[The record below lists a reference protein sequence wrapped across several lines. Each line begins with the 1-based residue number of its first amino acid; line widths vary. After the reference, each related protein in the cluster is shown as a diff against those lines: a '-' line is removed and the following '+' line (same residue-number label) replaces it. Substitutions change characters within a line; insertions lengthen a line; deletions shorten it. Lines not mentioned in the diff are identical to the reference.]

1 MLRGNVPE
9 KLDTMRSVRTGYCKQ
24 VSELTNALLAAS
36 FLVSTSVL
44 LTLPSKYYRQEQH
57 VFPKLNLEFFVCLFV
72 LEKSNINKFWKRTW
86 TCTVYLYFKK
96 LSPRSLRPS
105 PKAPKENVNN
115 YKEEF
120 YTQWVAKSMK
130 IKEDIL
136 YVIFKI
142 SISFCCYVVIVVMCR
157 SFNKGCGILSKWSSK
172 EVNSDKFWR

>member
-1 MLRGNVPE
+1 M
-9 KLDTMRSVRTGYCKQ
+9 
-24 VSELTNALLAAS
+24 
-36 FLVSTSVL
+36 
-44 LTLPSKYYRQEQH
+44 
-57 VFPKLNLEFFVCLFV
+57 FVCLFWRKV
-72 LEKSNINKFWKRTW
+72 ILTNFERGHEHVD
-86 TCTVYLYFKK
+86 TVYLYFKK

-120 YTQWVAKSMK
+120 YTRVAKSMK

-157 SFNKGCGILSKWSSK
+157 SFNKGCGILSK
-172 EVNSDKFWR
+172 